1 MLRCSI
7 RGPTNYS
14 NSDTIKAIF
23 IHFINSLRMSR
34 RKKNHICVV
43 GSGIVGICTALHLIR
58 KNWDVTIIDPN
69 GPASK
74 ASSGNAGLIAVGH
87 VTPISSPSILKEVP
101 RMIVDPNSSLV
112 IRYTYLPN
120 LIPWLFRFVLAGRPK
135 QYIKNCNSLSELLK
149 ETYSAYEPLINEADC
164 NDFMKRQGLI
174 VALTSDEALEKIQ
187 PEILLKKSLG
197 IRIKIFDQKQIQSI
211 LPKLDNSVRHAV
223 YYEDVS
229 HVTDP
234 YKFSLRLFEDF
245 KNKGGKFLHKK
256 AQDFITYK
264 NRIKSIVIEDGEIQV
279 DSIVICA
286 GAWSKIL
293 ASKLGS
299 NVPLETE
306 RGYSVS
312 LPNPGIKLDYP
323 VISGELRFCAT
334 PMGKSI
340 RLAGTVEL
348 AKIDDPPNEK
358 RYELIIKHALKLFP
372 SLKLSGASY
381 WMGHRPSLPD
391 SLPVI
396 GRSPIFENGFFAFG
410 HGHIGLTT
418 AAATGK
424 LIYELASDLETSI
437 DLKPFSVDRF

>member
-1 MLRCSI
+1 
-7 RGPTNYS
+7 
-14 NSDTIKAIF
+14 
-23 IHFINSLRMSR
+23 MSR
-34 RKKNHICVV
+34 RKKNHICVI
-43 GSGIVGICTALHLIR
+43 GSGIVGICTALYLIR
-58 KNWDVTIIDPN
+58 KNWEVTIIDPN
-69 GPASK
+69 GPASM
-74 ASSGNAGLIAVGH
+74 ASSGNAGLIAVSH
-87 VTPISSPSILKEVP
+87 VTPVSSPSILKEVP
-101 RMIVDPNSSLV
+101 RMIVDSNSSLV

-120 LIPWLFRFVLAGRPK
+120 LIPWLFRFVMAGRPK
-135 QYIKNCNSLSELLK
+135 QYIKHSNSLSELLK
-149 ETYSAYEPLINEADC
+149 ETFSAYEPLIQEADC
-164 NDFMKRQGLI
+164 INFVKRKGLI
-174 VALTSDEALEKIQ
+174 VALTSDVAFDKIQ
-187 PEILLKKSLG
+187 PEISLKESLG

-312 LPNPGIKLDYP
+312 LPNPGIKIDHP
-323 VISGELRFCAT
+323 VISGDLRFCAT

-348 AKIDDPPNEK
+348 AAIDDPPDEK
-358 RYELIIKHALKLFP
+358 RYALMIKHALKLFP

-381 WMGHRPSLPD
+381 WMGHRPSIPD

-396 GRSPIFENGFFAFG
+396 GRSSIFENVFFAFG

-424 LIYELASDLETSI
+424 LISELASNLETSI
-437 DLKPFSVDRF
+437 DLKAFSADRF